1 MFGKNK
7 KDVVAVSTLPLEEFE
22 FLLGKN
28 SILCGNLQTKGASR
42 IDGNFKGIIV
52 SENDVLIGTS
62 GMIEANIFGENVT
75 VAGHVNGNIVARGT
89 LEILASGVLNGDV
102 KAGNLVVET
111 APFCVAILAVLKA
124 SRIRSCRRPL
134 LLKKNEVLPLIS
146 AVDLEEILDTVS
158 CN

>member
-1 MFGKNK
+1 MFGKNR

-28 SILCGNLQTKGASR
+28 SVLCGNLQTKGASR

-111 APFCVAILAVLKA
+111 GAVL
-124 SRIRSCRRPL
+124 RGNIGGIEGIE
-134 LLKKNEVLPLIS
+134 NQELPQ
-146 AVDLEEILDTVS
+146 APATEEK
-158 CN
+158 